1 MTISYYEGNDK
12 DSAIGKRN
20 NNDNDENNDHNGN
33 DDDGNDDDD
42 NDDDDNDDDDN
53 GNDDKNNDDDD
64 DDILRRAV
72 GCIWSSWD
80 NIGRIG
86 RSSK

>member
-1 MTISYYEGNDK
+1 MTEKSFFIKEMMLMM
-12 DSAIGKRN
+12 A
-20 NNDNDENNDHNGN
+20 
-33 DDDGNDDDD
+33 
-42 NDDDDNDDDDN
+42 
-53 GNDDKNNDDDD
+53 
-64 DDILRRAV
+64 LRDV

>member
-1 MTISYYEGNDK
+1 MYVEMEIQDFK
-12 DSAIGKRN
+12 D
-20 NNDNDENNDHNGN
+20 D
-33 DDDGNDDDD
+33 NDDDD

-53 GNDDKNNDDDD
+53 GNDDKNNDDD